1 MIKLNNK
8 AYLPYEVI
16 GRVLDKYIEKQAD
29 LYTKSA
35 KEYEL
40 FNYKR
45 KEYKMIIEYKKN
57 CINISVE
64 EVNVLAKEVSMRDVK
79 FPKIPKKKENIN
91 KMLLTHF

>member
-16 GRVLDKYIEKQAD
+16 GRILDKYIEKQAD
-29 LYTKSA
+29 LYNKLS
-35 KEYEL
+35 KECEL

-45 KEYKMIIEYKKN
+45 KEYKMEIVYKTTQ
-57 CINISVE
+57 INITVE

-79 FPKIPKKKENIN
+79 FPKIPRKKRKY
-91 KMLLTHF
+91 

>member
-16 GRVLDKYIEKQAD
+16 GRVFDKYIEKQAD

-40 FNYKR
+40 FSYKR
-45 KEYKMIIEYKKN
+45 KEFKMIIEYKTT
-57 CINISVE
+57 CINITVE
-64 EVNVLAKEVSMRDVK
+64 EVNALAKEISKKGLK
-79 FPKIPKKKENIN
+79 FPKLK
-91 KMLLTHF
+91 

>member
-8 AYLPYEVI
+8 AYLPYKVI

-45 KEYKMIIEYKKN
+45 KEYKMEIVYKTTQ
-57 CINISVE
+57 INITVE

-79 FPKIPKKKENIN
+79 FPKIPRKKRKY
-91 KMLLTHF
+91 